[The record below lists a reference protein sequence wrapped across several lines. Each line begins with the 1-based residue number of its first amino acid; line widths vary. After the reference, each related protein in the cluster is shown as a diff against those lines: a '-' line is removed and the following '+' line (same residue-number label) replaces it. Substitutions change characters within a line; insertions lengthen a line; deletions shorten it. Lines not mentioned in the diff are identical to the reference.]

1 MLLQVALFH
10 SFFVAK
16 QYCIIY
22 IYHIFFI
29 ALYISTT
36 SSLSIH
42 LLMGFFYLA
51 SMSWLL

>member
-10 SFFVAK
+10 SFVVAK